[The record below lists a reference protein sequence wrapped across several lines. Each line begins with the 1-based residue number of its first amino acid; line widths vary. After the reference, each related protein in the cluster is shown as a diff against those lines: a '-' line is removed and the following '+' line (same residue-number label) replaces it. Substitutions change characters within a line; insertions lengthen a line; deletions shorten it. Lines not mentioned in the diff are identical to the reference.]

1 MSGQGRTEHLRQRD
15 CRGPEAAGTWCSQ
28 RALIGHSPYA
38 CAAFLLDVNEW
49 LTEYK
54 ISLV

>member
-1 MSGQGRTEHLRQRD
+1 MLTGMIGLLPSP
-15 CRGPEAAGTWCSQ
+15 CAG
-28 RALIGHSPYA
+28 
-38 CAAFLLDVNEW
+38 AAFLLDVNEW